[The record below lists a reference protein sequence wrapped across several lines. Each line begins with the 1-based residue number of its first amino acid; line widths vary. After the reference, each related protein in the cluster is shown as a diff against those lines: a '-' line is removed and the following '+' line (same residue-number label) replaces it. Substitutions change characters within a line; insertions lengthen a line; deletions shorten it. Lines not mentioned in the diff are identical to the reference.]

1 MASSYKFPVPKFNFE
16 VIFPSSTISF
26 QEVSGLVVENEFLEY
41 RNGSDPYLTPER
53 RAGMRKAGTVTF
65 KKGIISG
72 DSDVFNVYK
81 DFVDRKNFFPTIGE
95 HMNVTVNLKDE
106 GGTTVR
112 SWMIWWAVP
121 TKLSTDSLN
130 ATDNSIA
137 LEELEVAHSGI
148 DMYES

>member
-16 VIFPSSTISF
+16 VIFPKGIISF

-41 RNGSDPYLTPER
+41 RNGSDRFLTPER
-53 RAGMRKAGTVTF
+53 RAGMRKAGSVNF

-72 DSDVFNVYK
+72 DMDVYDIYD
-81 DFVDRKNFFPTIGE
+81 DFVQRKNYYPTIGQ

-106 GGTTVR
+106 SGETVR
-112 SWMIWWAVP
+112 TWMIWWAVP
-121 TKLSTDSLN
+121 TKLSTEALN

-137 LEELEVAHSGI
+137 LEELELSHSGI
-148 DMYES
+148 DLR